1 MSIQAKVDEL
11 NSIKKELDYVRKKTE
26 PLRKR
31 VKELEKEICEYLNTK
46 EQNGLKYKNIA
57 IIKEQKTVRTR
68 KTKEDKL
75 RESINLLRKHG
86 VNNPERLLTELTEAQ
101 KGNPQEKEKLT
112 IKKL

>member
-11 NSIKKELDYVRKKTE
+11 NSIKKELAYIRKKTE

-31 VKELEKEICEYLNTK
+31 TKELEQEICEYLNHK

-57 IIKEQKTVRTR
+57 IIKEQTTVRKR
-68 KTKEDKL
+68 KTKDDKL
-75 RESINLLRKHG
+75 RESVNLLRKYG
-86 VNNPERLLTELTEAQ
+86 VSNPERLLTELTETQ
-101 KGNPQEKEKLT
+101 KGTPQEKERLT